1 MSTTKNNKT
10 ATRELT
16 AEELERLQANS
27 GTVTGGIKLPV
38 TNKISLNGN
47 ADAEEQKDGS
57 MKRPAIAYRKMIMV
71 GKANDEAPKYE
82 DLGSPIEVIFVKIRR
97 RLVARDSQGFQ
108 VMSSSQHSSPTSIV
122 TIWKDGKMID
132 KGVAKDL
139 REKYEDLRTIQEVY
153 ALLPDGELVNLTVKG
168 ASLGSKTRDEKLPT
182 FYQYVQQLD
191 KTGGIFAH
199 KTILGGVLEKGAKS
213 FYTMTFEM
221 GRPTTN
227 EEKLM
232 VLDKQDELT
241 DIITKYDA
249 ENSASS
255 VIKTE
260 SDDIAEEEIVDE
272 EAF

>member
-1 MSTTKNNKT
+1 MSTKKPIET
-10 ATRELT
+10 TRELT

-27 GTVTGGIKLPV
+27 GTVTGGVKLPV

-57 MKRPAIAYRKMIMV
+57 MKRPPIAYRKMIMV
-71 GKANDEAPKYE
+71 GKPNDEAPKYE

-108 VMSSSQHSSPTSIV
+108 IMSSSQHSSPTSIV

-191 KTGGIFAH
+191 KNGGIFAH

-255 VIKTE
+255 VTKTE
-260 SDDIAEEEIVDE
+260 SDDIAEEVSEDVE
-272 EAF
+272 PF